1 MIMISERW
9 IRAVVASGAL
19 LCTTH
24 AHAHFKLLK
33 PASWLNEDQ
42 LGGPQKG
49 SPCGPGNSKPFIGDD
64 KQPNPVSD
72 AVTTFHAGETIT
84 VEMDETVYHPG
95 YFRISLAKTTA
106 AEATSEDFPDPALT
120 DPVACYYDKA
130 AVKSAPHDNVL
141 GDGLFTAEAK
151 SAVGRQLKQEV
162 KLPDEP
168 CDQCTLQIVQV
179 MDGHGASSCFYYH
192 CADIKIVAADGDS
205 GGAGSA
211 GRATSNAAGS
221 AGGATPASSED
232 DGGCSVSHAGAQSS
246 TAAAWC
252 LSLGLAVVLARRRRS
267 AHR

>member
-1 MIMISERW
+1 MTMISERW
-9 IRAVVASGAL
+9 VLGVVASATL
-19 LCTTH
+19 LCTGH

-33 PASWLNEDQ
+33 PASWLNEDS

-72 AVTTFHAGETIT
+72 ATTTFRAGETIT
-84 VEMDETVYHPG
+84 VELDETVYHPG

-106 AEATSEDFPDPALT
+106 AEATSENFPDPALT
-120 DPVACYYDKA
+120 DPVACFYDKA
-130 AVKSAPHDNVL
+130 AVKTAPHDNVL

-168 CDQCTLQIVQV
+168 CDHCTLQIVQV

-192 CADIKIVAADGDS
+192 CANIQIVAADGDS

-211 GRATSNAAGS
+211 GHAPSNAAGS
-221 AGGATPASSED
+221 AGGASPASSED
-232 DGGCSVSHAGAQSS
+232 DGGCSVSYAGARSS
-246 TAAAWC
+246 AAAAWC
-252 LSLGLAVVLARRRRS
+252 FLGVAVVLARRRRS
-267 AHR
+267 ARR